1 MRRNFTQ
8 LFGHQLA
15 CVKFRS
21 GNFKSALIV
30 LIVFCIQ
37 SVAIAQ
43 GIKITGTVKDGTGE
57 TLPGVSVK
65 LKGTQ
70 QGTMTDVSGV
80 FTINVPGT
88 SSELQFTYVG
98 YQSKEVKVGNQ
109 TNINVILAENAN
121 DLDEVVVTGY
131 GGTVKK
137 RDLTSA
143 TSTVTS
149 KMIEDRQPLNI
160 FDALQGQATG
170 VLVVNDNGEPGAEG
184 SITIRGPST
193 FSSEGQ
199 GTDPLYVV
207 DGVITPNFSSIN
219 PGDIQSFEIL
229 KDAASSAIY
238 GSRAANGVILITTKR
253 GVEGKPRLDV
263 QYVYTM
269 GKIAHEIQQSN
280 PKDIRYYRQLQGQ
293 LGVLTDSLNP
303 GLNSA
308 NDLQKLL
315 LGNLA
320 QKHDVRFSLSGGQK
334 GLTYAA
340 SLNYLDDKGIALNTY
355 VKRIQSRINVDYQAT
370 KKLKYSSNISVY
382 RQAGNF
388 ANIGN
393 SIRPVFDR
401 PSSYLIYYPDGSLTS
416 YINNK
421 RNPIANA
428 TLEKNT
434 REEYKTQ
441 FVNSINYDFTKD
453 LKFSVALN
461 AQLDDGERFF
471 FSPRY
476 VTNQNA
482 DNNSATNQFNKRFYY
497 EAQAYL
503 NYNKTFNINHNF
515 GFTVGATR
523 DRAKFSDVFLSGTN
537 FVLENVQTIT
547 GANITNL
554 TAQRVSQSAVSTGSY
569 FARAN
574 YSYKGRYLLSG
585 VLRNDASSRFGK
597 DNRSG
602 FFGSGSMAWR
612 FTDEEFLSFTKSFLD
627 DGKLRYSYGSLGND
641 AIGNYESIP
650 RVEIGGNNYNGIGGI
665 STTASFSNSTLKWET
680 TVVQNLGLDLN
691 FLKGRL
697 TATLEAY
704 IRNTRDLL
712 YDRQMPKET
721 GYNTIKVN
729 VGDIENKGF
738 EFALMGTPIVKKDF
752 NWTVNANFSIQRG
765 TIKRLYNGEEFIAV
779 GTGGVSGGNANYLI
793 REGGRI
799 GDFYG
804 WKNLGV
810 YQYDVSNAYTPEGQ
824 KLTPYEITVSG
835 TGKGTSSAKGY
846 TLNGEEYTGTIVKK
860 KNSDGTVLLGGDT
873 EWLDINNDGI
883 IDDNDRHVIGNAQAD
898 FYLGLV
904 NSFTYKQFSFSFI
917 INSTIGTQVYNQFKQ
932 NLTNFANN
940 GNPSLPEAIY
950 GAWTK
955 QGDVATY
962 PYYPDKDVRKS
973 QRGGGNS
980 LFLENGSFIR
990 LSNARFTYRLDPKAA
1005 KKVFS
1010 RNLSV
1015 YVYGVN
1021 LLTYTNYSGYD
1032 PEFSPSSGL
1041 TPGDDTGKYPKRR
1054 ELGFGLTM
1062 GF

>member
-1 MRRNFTQ
+1 MKQIFTQ
-8 LFGHQLA
+8 FPRLRLASKRSCSVDFKFVFALLAVLF
-15 CVKFRS
+15 C
-21 GNFKSALIV
+21 
-30 LIVFCIQ
+30 Q
-37 SVAIAQ
+37 SIAIAQ
-43 GIKITGTVKDGTGE
+43 NIKITGTVKDGTGE

-70 QGTMTDVSGV
+70 SGTMTDASGS

-98 YQSKEVKVGNQ
+98 YKTQGVKVGNQ
-109 TNINVILAENAN
+109 TNINVVMVENAN

-131 GGTVKK
+131 GGAVKK

-143 TSTVTS
+143 TSTVTA

-238 GSRAANGVILITTKR
+238 GSRAANGVILITTKK
-253 GVEGKPRLDV
+253 GVEGKPKLDV

-269 GKIAHEIQQSN
+269 GRIAHEIQQSN

-401 PSSYLIYYPDGSLTS
+401 PSSYLIYYPDGKLTS

-421 RNPIANA
+421 RNPVANA
-428 TLEKNT
+428 LYEKNT
-434 REEYKTQ
+434 REEYKVQ
-441 FVNSINYDFTKD
+441 FVNTLNYDFTKD
-453 LKFSVALN
+453 LKLTVALN
-461 AQLDDGERFF
+461 TQLDDGERFF
-471 FSPRY
+471 FAPRY
-476 VTNQNA
+476 VYTQNG
-482 DNNSATNQFNKRFYY
+482 DKNYATNQFNKRFYY
-497 EAQAYL
+497 EAQSYL
-503 NYNKTFNINHNF
+503 NYSKTFNVHHNF
-515 GFTVGATR
+515 VATIGATR
-523 DRAKFSDVFLSGTN
+523 DRAKFSNVNLAGEN
-537 FVLENVQTIT
+537 FILENVTTIT
-547 GANITNL
+547 GANIVNFG
-554 TAQRVSQSAVSTGSY
+554 AQRVVQSAVSTGSY

-585 VLRNDASSRFGK
+585 VYRNDASSRFGEE
-597 DNRSG
+597 NRSG
-602 FFGSGSMAWR
+602 NFGSGSIAWR
-612 FTDEEFLSFTKSFLD
+612 FTDEDFLKFTKSFLD

-641 AIGNYESIP
+641 AIGNYESIA
-650 RVEIGGNNYNGIGGI
+650 RVELGGNNYNGVAG
-665 STTASFSNSTLKWET
+665 AAPMSNLNNPQLKWET
-680 TVVQNLGLDLN
+680 TIVQNVGLDLN

-697 TATLEAY
+697 TATLDAY
-704 IRNTRDLL
+704 VRNTKDLL

-721 GYNTIKVN
+721 GYNAIKVN
-729 VGDIENKGF
+729 VGDIENRGF
-738 EFALMGTPIVKKDF
+738 EFSLMGTPIANEKF
-752 NWTVNANFSIQRG
+752 NWTVNANFTIQRG
-765 TIKRLYNGEEFIAV
+765 TIKKLYNGEEFVAI

-810 YQYDVSNAYTPEGQ
+810 YQYDVSNAYTPDGQ
-824 KLTPYEITVSG
+824 KLIPYGVKVSG
-835 TGKGTSSAKGY
+835 SGRGTSTAEGY
-846 TLNGEEYTGTIVKK
+846 TLNGQEYTGTIIKK
-860 KNSDGTVLLGGDT
+860 KNSDGAVLLGGDT
-873 EWLDINNDGI
+873 EWLDLDNDGI
-883 IDDNDRHVIGNAQAD
+883 INDNDRHIIGNAQPD
-898 FYLGLV
+898 FYLGFI
-904 NSFTYKQFSFSFI
+904 NSFSYKQFSFSFI
-917 INSTIGTQVYNQFKQ
+917 VNSTVGGKVYNQFKQ

-955 QGDVATY
+955 QGDIATY
-962 PYYPDKDVRKS
+962 PYYPDKDTRKS
-973 QRGGGNS
+973 QRPGGNS
-980 LFLENGSFIR
+980 YFLEDGSFIR

-1005 KKVFS
+1005 KKVFA

-1015 YVYGVN
+1015 YMYGVN
-1021 LLTYTNYSGYD
+1021 LLTYTNYTGYD